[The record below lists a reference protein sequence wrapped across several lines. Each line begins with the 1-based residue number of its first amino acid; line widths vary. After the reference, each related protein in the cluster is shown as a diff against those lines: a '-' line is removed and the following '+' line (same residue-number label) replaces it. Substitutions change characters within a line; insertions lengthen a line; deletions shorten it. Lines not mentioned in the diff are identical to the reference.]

1 MIEKIT
7 GKAALH
13 KALNGI
19 KDVYTECVR
28 SFADAYG
35 TDYDFCTFYKQT
47 GGTLISNYYGSA
59 VVAKSGKRTGDRLAE
74 LMEFLTCGMFR
85 KVLMPYES
93 FEAANFD
100 ANVEKINLMVYRTD
114 VKISDDMSKVISVS
128 EDSVGEISEII
139 ADGFDIDCNKWY
151 TDMSHM
157 LRHGTAKIYTLDGK
171 ACAVRMYASSGIAYL
186 SYICTRR
193 SERGRGLASRL
204 ISGVCD
210 METAAGNEIYIF
222 CRDNLKGFYEKN
234 GFDLFGEA
242 AELTI

>member
-7 GKAALH
+7 GKAALNS
-13 KALNGI
+13 ALNGI
-19 KDVYTECVR
+19 KDVYTEKVR

-35 TDYDFCTFYKQT
+35 TGYDFCTFYKQT

-59 VVAKSGKRTGDRLAE
+59 TVAKSGKRTGDRLAE
-74 LMEFLTCGMFR
+74 LMEFLTCGMFK

-93 FEAANFD
+93 FEASNID
-100 ANVEKINLMVYRTD
+100 ANYEKLNLMVYRND
-114 VKISDDMSKVISVS
+114 IKISDDIDKVITVS

-157 LRHGTAKIYTLDGK
+157 LRHGTARLYTLEGK
-171 ACAVRMYASSGIAYL
+171 ACAVRMYASSGITYL
-186 SYICTRR
+186 SYVCTRKAD
-193 SERGRGLASRL
+193 RGQGLASKL
-204 ISGVCD
+204 LNGVCG

-222 CRDNLKGFYEKN
+222 CRDDLKGFYENN
-234 GFDLFGEA
+234 GFDIYGEA